1 MREMDDNFHSKSDNF
16 DTQRLS
22 IKVTLR
28 VVSTVY
34 PRDRTVTHL
43 LHNKQNTDELTG
55 NFAIHEMDLNHFAP
69 LIMQRHYNGLL
80 TRCENVIFC
89 FSETVAPITRLAIEP
104 AADTLTQLD
113 DLPIDMLFDAISDM
127 MPTKHEKGI
136 TPACPS
142 RTSLTSSSATN
153 RCSPPPTSS

>member
-1 MREMDDNFHSKSDNF
+1 MREMDDSDYSKSDNI
-16 DTQRLS
+16 DMRRLYL
-22 IKVTLR
+22 KANRR
-28 VVSTVY
+28 VVSAVY
-34 PRDRTVTHL
+34 LRDKAVSQL
-43 LHNKQNTDELTG
+43 LHKKPNTNELTG
-55 NFAIHEMDLNHFAP
+55 NFALAEMDLNHFAP
-69 LIMQRHYNGLL
+69 LIMQRHCNALL